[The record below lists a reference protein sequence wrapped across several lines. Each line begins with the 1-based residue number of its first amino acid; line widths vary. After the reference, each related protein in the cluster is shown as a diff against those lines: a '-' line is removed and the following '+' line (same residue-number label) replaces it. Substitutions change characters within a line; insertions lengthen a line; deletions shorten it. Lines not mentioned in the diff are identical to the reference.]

1 MNGTFLTYKYCD
13 GIYWL
18 FIIILIGNGRKINKK
33 RENFD
38 LITQLA
44 FHVKSSNLKLLLEK
58 GFSNMGENLVC
69 YVINVVANILL
80 AKKTSLEFFFLS
92 LFSFL
97 FQ

>member
-1 MNGTFLTYKYCD
+1 MINGTFLTYKYCD

-69 YVINVVANILL
+69 YVINVVANILF
-80 AKKTSLEFFFLS
+80 AKKT
-92 LFSFL
+92 
-97 FQ
+97 